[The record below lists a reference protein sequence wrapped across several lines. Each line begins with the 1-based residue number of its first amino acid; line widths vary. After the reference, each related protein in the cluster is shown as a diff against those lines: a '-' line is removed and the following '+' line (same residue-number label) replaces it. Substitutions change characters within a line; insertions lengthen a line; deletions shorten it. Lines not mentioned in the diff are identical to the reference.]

1 MVAAFLVL
9 IMMIWVKGTA
19 YLKRKSQEDTISLND
34 LIETLDRKAPT
45 RIDGT
50 AIFLTSDP
58 STAPM
63 ALLQNLRHNR
73 ILHAHNI
80 ILTVATSQMPTVPES
95 HRLSVETLSS
105 TITCV
110 VLNFGYMET
119 PDVPQALRLLSRHG
133 VDLDTDGASY
143 FLGRRSI
150 VSDARVGLPE
160 WQDQIY
166 ISMARSASNANDFF
180 RIPYNQ
186 VVELGVQI
194 AV

>member
-1 MVAAFLVL
+1 
-9 IMMIWVKGTA
+9 
-19 YLKRKSQEDTISLND
+19 
-34 LIETLDRKAPT
+34 
-45 RIDGT
+45 
-50 AIFLTSDP
+50 
-58 STAPM
+58 
-63 ALLQNLRHNR
+63 
-73 ILHAHNI
+73 
-80 ILTVATSQMPTVPES
+80 MPTVPES

-160 WQDQIY
+160 WQDQIKTTF
-166 ISMARSASNANDFF
+166 AAKWVSNAQSGWWYQAGGNWK
-180 RIPYNQ
+180 Q
-186 VVELGVQI
+186 K
-194 AV
+194 